1 MNSKPKLTKT
11 KRKLTKNFVKIY
23 ALVRK
28 ITALDFFDFFEKNM
42 FIFFCFLIFFV
53 KNRTSKL
60 PPFNAKLP
68 SFNAKLPSFNAKFL
82 SLCFGRFFIFFR
94 AEKKFGAKKKKK
106 KKKNP
111 KRKTNTRR
119 QYSYTFLVAR
129 RPEPLNSIF
138 VKLMSLVFR

>member
-1 MNSKPKLTKT
+1 MNSKPKFTKT
-11 KRKLTKNFVKIY
+11 KRTLTKNFVKIY

-60 PPFNAKLP
+60 PSFNAKLP

-82 SLCFGRFFIFFR
+82 SLCFGRFFNFFR
-94 AEKKFGAKKKKK
+94 AEKIRSEKKKSI
-106 KKKNP
+106 
-111 KRKTNTRR
+111 RREKTTRR